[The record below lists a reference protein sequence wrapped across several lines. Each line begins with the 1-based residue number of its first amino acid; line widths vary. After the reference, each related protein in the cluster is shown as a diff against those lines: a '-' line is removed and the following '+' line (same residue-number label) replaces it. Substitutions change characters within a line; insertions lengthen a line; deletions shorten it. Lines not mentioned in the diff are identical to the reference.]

1 MTTPNNE
8 PRNPY
13 ATGQQGQNS
22 QYSQYPQYQGN
33 AQNQG
38 YPQYQQ
44 SPYQHHQP
52 GNPGYP
58 GYPAG
63 PNMAGIQMAQTSMV
77 LGILSIFFIGII
89 LGPLAIAK
97 ANRAEREFN
106 TPATAG
112 KVTGWIGLILALGWV
127 AYVAFM
133 ILVVFS
139 VPAVSTPQGF

>member
-22 QYSQYPQYQGN
+22 QYSQYPQYQRN
-33 AQNQG
+33 PQNQG

-44 SPYQHHQP
+44 NPYQQHQP
-52 GNPGYP
+52 GYPGYP
-58 GYPAG
+58 GYPAR

-77 LGILSIFFIGII
+77 LGILSIFFFGII

-106 TPATAG
+106 TPASAG
-112 KVTGWIGLILALGWV
+112 KVTGWIGLILSLCWV
-127 AYVAFM
+127 AYVGFM
-133 ILVVFS
+133 IIVAVS
-139 VPAVSTPQGF
+139 VPSVSTPQGF

>member
-1 MTTPNNE
+1 
-8 PRNPY
+8 
-13 ATGQQGQNS
+13 
-22 QYSQYPQYQGN
+22 
-33 AQNQG
+33 
-38 YPQYQQ
+38 
-44 SPYQHHQP
+44 
-52 GNPGYP
+52 
-58 GYPAG
+58 
-63 PNMAGIQMAQTSMV
+63 MAGIQMAQTSMV

-112 KVTGWIGLILALGWV
+112 KITGWIGLILALGWV